1 MFPKT
6 AKRAEAVKTL
16 VLEKGNFFFFFGHYI
31 CLGFGM
37 HENVIY
43 EHKKGK

>member
-16 VLEKGNFFFFFGHYI
+16 VLEKGNFFFFGHYI